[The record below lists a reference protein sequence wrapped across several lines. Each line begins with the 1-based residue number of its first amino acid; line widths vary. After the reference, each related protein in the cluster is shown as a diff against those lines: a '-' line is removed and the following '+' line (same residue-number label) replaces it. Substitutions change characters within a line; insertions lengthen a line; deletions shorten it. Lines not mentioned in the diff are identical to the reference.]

1 MVIILL
7 LKGQVHKNGLKY
19 FVVKSI
25 AVKQFV
31 GTPLFNDIVKISICV
46 LISYYWYTYFV
57 ASKMLRNFSFV
68 VYVIYKL
75 PTRYYFNKS
84 DDVEQCISKFVYSI
98 HRLLYTITVFTD
110 SNTMVKAIFIVS
122 IYMFR
127 FYNNCFVHYDFKCR
141 RSNFITLKNN
151 CAVHCYSGIT

>member
-46 LISYYWYTYFV
+46 LISYYWYTYLLQ
-57 ASKMLRNFSFV
+57 AKC
-68 VYVIYKL
+68 YVI
-75 PTRYYFNKS
+75 F
-84 DDVEQCISKFVYSI
+84 
-98 HRLLYTITVFTD
+98 LLLC
-110 SNTMVKAIFIVS
+110 M
-122 IYMFR
+122 
-127 FYNNCFVHYDFKCR
+127 
-141 RSNFITLKNN
+141 
-151 CAVHCYSGIT
+151 